1 MAKLERIYRRTDAG
15 CRASESNDASLPAE
29 YRRILN
35 LMIHNETHSDV
46 VRTALRRYSDEDIFA
61 WLADLENRGLVV
73 SEPVTSKHDL
83 DFTGNFSI
91 AEIAA
96 AHKRTPPGQS

>member
-1 MAKLERIYRRTDAG
+1 MARQERIYQRTDAG
-15 CRASESNDASLPAE
+15 RRAAESSDASLPAE
-29 YRRILN
+29 YRRILSLIQN
-35 LMIHNETHSDV
+35 GTHSDE
-46 VRTALRRYSDEDIFA
+46 VRAALRRYSDEDIFT
-61 WLADLENRGLVV
+61 WLADLENLGLAV

-96 AHKRTPPGQS
+96 AHKRTPPSQS

>member
-1 MAKLERIYRRTDAG
+1 MAKLQRIYRRTDAG
-15 CRASESNDASLPAE
+15 RTAAEGKDASLPAE
-29 YRRILN
+29 YRRILG
-35 LMIHNETHSDV
+35 LIQDDTHSDA

-61 WLADLENRGLVV
+61 WLAELENLGLVV

>member
-1 MAKLERIYRRTDAG
+1 MARPERIYRRTDAG
-15 CRASESNDASLPAE
+15 CKASESNDASLPAQ

-35 LMIHNETHSDV
+35 LIRNETRSDAI
-46 VRTALRRYSDEDIFA
+46 RTALRRYPDEDIFA
-61 WLADLENRGLVV
+61 WLADLEKRGLVV

-83 DFTGNFSI
+83 DFTGNFSV

-96 AHKRTPPGQS
+96 AHKGTPPAQS

>member
-1 MAKLERIYRRTDAG
+1 MARIERIYRRTDAG
-15 CRASESNDASLPAE
+15 CRASASTSAALPAE

-35 LMIHNETHSDV
+35 LIHEETHSDA

-61 WLADLENRGLVV
+61 WLADLENLGLAV

-96 AHKRTPPGQS
+96 AAQKRTTPA

>member
-1 MAKLERIYRRTDAG
+1 MAKLERIYQRTDAG
-15 CRASESNDASLPAE
+15 RRASESKDASLPAE
-29 YRRILN
+29 YRRILS
-35 LMIHNETHSDV
+35 LMQNETHSDA

-61 WLADLENRGLVV
+61 WLADLENLGLVV
-73 SEPVTSKHDL
+73 SEPLTSKHDL

>member
-1 MAKLERIYRRTDAG
+1 MARIERIYRRTDAG
-15 CRASESNDASLPAE
+15 RRASESNDASLPAE

-35 LMIHNETHSDV
+35 LMIHNETHSDA

-61 WLADLENRGLVV
+61 WLADLENLGLVV

-83 DFTGNFSI
+83 DFTGNFSV

-96 AHKRTPPGQS
+96 AHKRTPPA

>member
-1 MAKLERIYRRTDAG
+1 MAKPQRIYRRTDAG
-15 CRASESNDASLPAE
+15 RTASEGKGASLPAE
-29 YRRILN
+29 YRRILG
-35 LMIHNETHSDV
+35 LLQDDTHSDA

-61 WLADLENRGLVV
+61 WLADLENLGLVV

>member
-15 CRASESNDASLPAE
+15 RRASESKDAALPAE

-35 LMIHNETHSDV
+35 LLQNETHSDD

-61 WLADLENRGLVV
+61 WLAELENLGLAV

-83 DFTGNFSI
+83 DFTGNFSL
-91 AEIAA
+91 AELAA
-96 AHKRTPPGQS
+96 AQKRTPPA